1 MKTRVLV
8 AAVGIPVLLLVVL
21 WGPDWVI
28 MGALCAL
35 AGIAGVELQRCV
47 SGGTQGDWMVTLL
60 SAAYPVLAVMLYA
73 QWPMH
78 RRLLPVLFFS
88 EVVFVFL
95 HAIHEA
101 GRVKFEQIM
110 AALFSSVGIAWSFSS
125 FLRMESAGLHRV
137 WLLMPFVLSFSCDT
151 FAYLAGRMFGRQ
163 KLAPA
168 VSPKKTVE
176 GAVGGLAGNL
186 LCGLLFAFL
195 MNRFLGESVGYGTM
209 AVLSLL
215 CAFAAQAGDLSFS
228 LIKRQYGVKDYGR
241 IFLAHGGVLD
251 RFDSVLF
258 VAPVIEIILSM
269 AGPSAL

>member
-1 MKTRVLV
+1 MKTRLLV
-8 AAVGIPVLLLVVL
+8 AAVGIPVLLGVVL
-21 WGPDWVI
+21 LGPDWLI

-47 SGGTQGDWMVTLL
+47 SGGKAGNWVVTLI
-60 SAAYPVLAVMLYA
+60 SAAYPVAAVTLYA
-73 QWPMH
+73 QWPAH
-78 RRLLPVLFFS
+78 LKLLPVLFFS
-88 EVVFVFL
+88 QVVLIFL
-95 HAIHEA
+95 FAIHEA

-125 FLRMESAGLHRV
+125 FLRMNTAGLHRV

-151 FAYLAGRMFGRQ
+151 FAYLTGRAFGRQ

-176 GAVGGLAGNL
+176 GAVGGVLGNL
-186 LCGLLFAFL
+186 LCGLFFAWIL
-195 MNRFLGESVGYGTM
+195 NRFLGETIGYGAM

-215 CAFAAQAGDLSFS
+215 CAVAAQAGDLSFS
-228 LIKRQYGVKDYGR
+228 LIKRQYGIKDYGHL
-241 IFLAHGGVLD
+241 FLAHGGVLD

-258 VAPVIEIILSM
+258 VAPVIEIVLSYVRQ
-269 AGPSAL
+269 